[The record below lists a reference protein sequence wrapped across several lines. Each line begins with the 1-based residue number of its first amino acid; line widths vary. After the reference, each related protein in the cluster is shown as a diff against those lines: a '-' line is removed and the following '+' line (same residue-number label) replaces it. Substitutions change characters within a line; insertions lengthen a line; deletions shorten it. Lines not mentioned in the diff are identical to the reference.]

1 MPRIIAANA
10 DRSVADL
17 IARQR
22 EVFKSFDAILASEH
36 TAELENRYRISE
48 YKAELIRIDREA
60 NQKSWTY

>member
-1 MPRIIAANA
+1 
-10 DRSVADL
+10 VADL